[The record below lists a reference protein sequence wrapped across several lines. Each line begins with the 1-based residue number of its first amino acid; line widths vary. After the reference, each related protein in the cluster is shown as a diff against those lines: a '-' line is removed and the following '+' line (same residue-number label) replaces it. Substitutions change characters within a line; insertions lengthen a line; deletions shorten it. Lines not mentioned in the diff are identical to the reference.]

1 MILAEETPTTAPG
14 LADDLR
20 PFDQILYWI
29 NTSVDDFDVP
39 AFRDAL
45 PSAVK
50 QRDRAVVSVAPRDG
64 AGGKYHAFFAWTIS
78 SDDVTLTL
86 DYHDGPMAHAA
97 GEHEPYAEELM
108 QWLAQFF
115 NTESVIAHA
124 HVRLRYS
131 TATHGTK
138 MPLALSTDVPSDAEL
153 YGVALRLRT
162 KPHGAT
168 SVRLTRGQ
176 SHWYAEVIGERA
188 IALTNSTPVGDVSVF
203 REVLSLF
210 VEEVPA

>member
-1 MILAEETPTTAPG
+1 MADGKTPATAPDHPDTVG
-14 LADDLR
+14 

-39 AFRDAL
+39 AFQLAL
-45 PSAVK
+45 PSGVK
-50 QRDRAVVSVAPRDG
+50 QRDSAVVSLASRDG
-64 AGGKYHAFFAWTIS
+64 VAGKYHAFFAWAVSSEDVALTI
-78 SDDVTLTL
+78 
-86 DYHDGPMAHAA
+86 DYHDGPMDHAA
-97 GEHEPYAEELM
+97 DEKEPYAEELM
-108 QWLAQFF
+108 RWLARFF
-115 NTESVIAHA
+115 NTDSVTAHA

-131 TATHGTK
+131 TATHATK
-138 MPLALSTDVPSDAEL
+138 MPLALAAEAPADAEL

-176 SHWYAEVIGERA
+176 SHWYAEVIGERPVVFA
-188 IALTNSTPVGDVSVF
+188 NSTPMDDVSVF

-210 VEEVPA
+210 VEEISG